1 MSWLAERVIFLD
13 RDGVIN
19 RRRPDHVRS
28 IQELDFLPGSLAA
41 LRRLHQRGERV
52 VVVTNQSAVGRGL
65 ITAGELDSIHRWMI
79 EAVANT
85 GGHIERI
92 YVCPH
97 LPSQGC
103 MCRKPRI
110 GMLLRGAR
118 ELEIDLQLSV
128 LVGDSL
134 SDVLAA
140 RAAGCQ
146 PIFVG
151 DRPPTTGDDDI
162 PVVADLCEAVSL
174 LASQRPRTRVGC

>member
-1 MSWLAERVIFLD
+1 VSSSTERAIFLD

-28 IQELDFLPGSLAA
+28 WGELEFLPGSLAA

-52 VVVTNQSAVGRGL
+52 VVVTNQSGVGRGL
-65 ITAGELDSIHRWMI
+65 ITRAELAAIHELMVEAI
-79 EAVANT
+79 ESS

-97 LPSQGC
+97 LPSLGC
-103 MCRKPRI
+103 SCRKPRV

-118 ELEIDLQLSV
+118 ELRIDLSRSI

-134 SDVLAA
+134 TDVLAA
-140 RAAGCQ
+140 QAAGCQ
-146 PIFVG
+146 PILVG
-151 DRPPTTGDDDI
+151 DARTTDVDDDV
-162 PVVADLCEAVSL
+162 PVVGDLCEAVSL
-174 LASQRPRTRVGC
+174 LASQRLTRAGC